1 MSKQRTKN
9 SPIYPQVVCLK
20 GRVVTWNLIN
30 KTYIH
35 IMNMSIR
42 SEAFGGIFSCVMRK
56 SLCTSIWTH
65 FTRQF
70 WFRCAN
76 VLFLHYGNFSLIRKR
91 YHRVEWPFSI
101 IESPREGHLILHLLP
116 RKMMNSFFNMLSFS
130 TTSRYTSVFVI
141 CGRLRFFILPR
152 CQMPVSATLTPYFQ
166 PLWLRCALHADVL
179 YLQEAGLCWC
189 RWCGWCCCCGGGGGR
204 RRLQTAKLTPLF
216 MPLTT
221 LAHGKN

>member
-1 MSKQRTKN
+1 MKHLEEFSHVWWGDPCAHPYEPSLLGSFGSVAQTFF
-9 SPIYPQVVCLK
+9 S
-20 GRVVTWNLIN
+20 
-30 KTYIH
+30 
-35 IMNMSIR
+35 SIT
-42 SEAFGGIFSCVMRK
+42 G
-56 SLCTSIWTH
+56 T
-65 FTRQF
+65 
-70 WFRCAN
+70 
-76 VLFLHYGNFSLIRKR
+76 FLWLEKR

-189 RWCGWCCCCGGGGGR
+189 RWCGWCCCCCGGGGGGR